1 MKTGLVKKDDK
12 SYAYIEFENGE
23 EIDKFFDEVERKLI
37 SPISLLMRPNLPNE
51 RYTVFF

>member
-23 EIDKFFDEVERKLI
+23 EIDKFFDEVEKKA
-37 SPISLLMRPNLPNE
+37 NLSHKPSYE
-51 RYTVFF
+51 TQSSK